1 MWNRD
6 DFCLFNNTD
15 IYITAANKAIALKDQ
30 ADEYDIEHFKR
41 MLEEWEDEEILK
53 LL

>member
-1 MWNRD
+1 MIANVAY
-6 DFCLFNNTD
+6 LTIPIY